1 MSQHPGV
8 SSLQL
13 SGALSLAA
21 YSHLCRFLLFTGTPS
36 PDTSTDAF
44 PELLLLQFLGRNQKD
59 SLRNRLESG
68 HRAVACYCGALFL
81 LLAALCFGMVCGY
94 PDAA

>member
-21 YSHLCRFLLFTGTPS
+21 YSHLCRFLLFTGMPS

-44 PELLLLQFLGRNQKD
+44 PELLLQFLGRNQKD

-68 HRAVACYCGALFL
+68 RRAMACYCGALFL
-81 LLAALCFGMVCGY
+81 LVATLCFGMVRGY

>member
-13 SGALSLAA
+13 LGALSLAA

-36 PDTSTDAF
+36 PGTSAEAF
-44 PELLLLQFLGRNQKD
+44 PELLLQFLGRNQKD

-68 HRAVACYCGALFL
+68 RRAMACYCGALFL
-81 LLAALCFGMVCGY
+81 LVAALCFGMVRGY
-94 PDAA
+94 LDAA